1 MVVEVEEHSPLATLP
16 LNRVLL
22 ELHQSLVLLCP
33 KVVVGEE
40 IETPTL
46 QEKMVDLVA
55 EAVDH
60 LPQNQAE
67 VAILVMELIN
77 QQQHQFPLKEM
88 MVAHQM
94 VVVPQALVVA
104 AVVLVELAQ
113 LLPIVMVDQVE
124 MEVHH
129 LSMELM

>member
-1 MVVEVEEHSPLATLP
+1 M
-16 LNRVLL
+16 
-22 ELHQSLVLLCP
+22 
-33 KVVVGEE
+33 
-40 IETPTL
+40 
-46 QEKMVDLVA
+46 
-55 EAVDH
+55 DH

-94 VVVPQALVVA
+94 VVVPQALVVEV
-104 AVVLVELAQ
+104 VVLVVLAQ
-113 LLPIVMVDQVE
+113 LLLVVMVDQE
-124 MEVHH
+124 ETEVHH